1 MGHVAV
7 ATGCRDPK
15 LPSSVASVL
24 KLKTKSAFSFRPSD
38 VQDVLVPTSPQDVA
52 NLVGQRFSG
61 LNGTLRFSLFTI
73 STYFI
78 GKDEVFGVNNGDMWR
93 RLVK

>member
-1 MGHVAV
+1 VGHAV
-7 ATGCRDPK
+7 GATGRRDFR
-15 LPSSVASVL
+15 LPSFKFSLVEKA
-24 KLKTKSAFSFRPSD
+24 KGAFIIKPFD
-38 VQDVLVPTSPQDVA
+38 VQDVLVPTLPQDVA